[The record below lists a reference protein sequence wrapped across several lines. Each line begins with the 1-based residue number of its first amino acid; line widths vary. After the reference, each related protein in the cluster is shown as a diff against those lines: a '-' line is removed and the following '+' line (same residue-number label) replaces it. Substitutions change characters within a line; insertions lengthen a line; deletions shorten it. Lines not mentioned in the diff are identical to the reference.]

1 MLGLYFLLVVGLI
14 LVVFCICFFFFFF
27 GCWYFSIMVAG
38 GYGWLSLWNW
48 VMVEEVVVNE
58 FIVERREV
66 LGL

>member
-1 MLGLYFLLVVGLI
+1 MLVVGLI
-14 LVVFCICFFFFFF
+14 LVVFFVFF
-27 GCWYFSIMVAG
+27 WYFSIMVAI

-48 VMVEEVVVNE
+48 LVVEEVVVNE